1 MMENPPVNAAPKPT
15 SRTISLSLAILTA
28 PLPEVRDWLD
38 EPPMSARNLAEIL
51 QMVRLTFY
59 VVEATGAERKAWL
72 LIWMKALRGIPTR
85 FTADA
90 FDDWFGTQTKRPT
103 FADIGNYARKNMADA
118 RRRIREAE
126 PRERER
132 ENAITAEEMERRR
145 AIIEEY
151 GYTVPRLRA
160 IPKGEEP
167 CLS

>member
-1 MMENPPVNAAPKPT
+1 MTAEHIAQRLRVVKVNYFVPDMT
-15 SRTISLSLAILTA
+15 
-28 PLPEVRDWLD
+28 E
-38 EPPMSARNLAEIL
+38 
-51 QMVRLTFY
+51 
-59 VVEATGAERKAWL
+59 AERKAWL
-72 LIWMKALRGIPTR
+72 LSWVKALRRIPAR

-90 FDDWFGTQTKRPT
+90 FDHWFSHETKRPT

-126 PRERER
+126 PREPEP

-167 CLS
+167 CPS